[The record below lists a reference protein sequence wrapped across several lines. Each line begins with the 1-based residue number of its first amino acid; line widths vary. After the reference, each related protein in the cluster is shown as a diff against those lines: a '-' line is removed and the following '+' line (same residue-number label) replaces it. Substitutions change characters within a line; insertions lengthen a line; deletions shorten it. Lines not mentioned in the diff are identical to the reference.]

1 MRNLAFYIIFS
12 IALGL
17 QAQSPGPYAPAAGQP
32 GSTAIH
38 KDSSMIASW
47 AQAVQIQRGYLDIA
61 NKSLGLVSH
70 GDSADALGY
79 ANGQVISLGDS
90 GIATYYI
97 SPGIVDGPGSEFA
110 IFENSFSDVFLE
122 FAFVEVSSD
131 GQNFE
136 RFPAQSLLDTSLQTG
151 AFGASDPTKV
161 HNLAGKYRADFGVPF
176 DLVEINLQDSIR
188 YIRIVDVIGSIQG
201 NWASRDAQGRIIND
215 PYPTDFASGGFDL
228 DALALLY
235 PSSLALENQK
245 LAQFV
250 PYPNPAQN
258 KIAVPSALSLKLFNL
273 QGQFLKEVKGEQIS
287 LDEFPNGLYILE
299 AQLSS
304 HQAQSFRIQIQ
315 K

>member
-1 MRNLAFYIIFS
+1 MRRLAFYIIFS

-38 KDSSMIASW
+38 KDSSLIASW
-47 AQAVQIQRGYLDIA
+47 AQSVLIQRGYLDIA

-70 GDSADALGY
+70 GDSADALGH

-90 GIATYYI
+90 GMATYSI
-97 SPGIVDGPGSEFA
+97 SPAIVDGPGAEFA

-136 RFPAQSLLDTSLQTG
+136 RFPAQSLLDTNLQTG

-161 HNLAGKYRADFGVPF
+161 HNLAGKYRADFGLPF
-176 DLVEINLQDSIR
+176 DLAEISLQDSIR

-201 NWASRDAQGRIIND
+201 NWATRDAQGRIIND

-228 DALALLY
+228 DALALLH

-250 PYPNPAQN
+250 PYPNPAQD
-258 KIAVPSALSLKLFNL
+258 KIAVPSAISLKLYNL
-273 QGQFLKEVKGEQIS
+273 QGQFLKDANDEQIG

-299 AQLSS
+299 AQLGS
-304 HQAQSFRIQIQ
+304 HQAQSFHIQIQ